1 MSESLVIR
9 LGTHAQQPVEW
20 LVWST
25 QEQEIIASGTLASA
39 HALGELQERAG
50 GRPVVTLVPGS
61 DLIFRR
67 VSLPGKYNRQAA
79 AALPYLL
86 EEQIASDVDAL
97 HLVVLGHQG
106 SDVDLMAVDKA
117 KMQTWLGWLQQ
128 AGLKS
133 LQLLPDVLALPL
145 VADGWSALQLGDAWL
160 LRQGPHQ
167 GIVAEESL
175 LTMLLATQAEPVT
188 IHSHTPPPAMAGA
201 NWLAADPELPMLLL
215 AKGALTCQANLLQ
228 GPYRPQTEYSRYWLQ
243 WRKVA
248 VVAGLLLLVALTQR
262 GVHLYQLA
270 EQDKALKAE
279 IRQVYTRIFPGETRI
294 VNIRSQMTQHLKM
307 LGQAPQ
313 DGVLLLL
320 TELAPVF
327 AEVPGLKPE
336 VLRFDAARGELRLQV
351 TAPGFTEIERF
362 RELAG
367 KHFEVQQGEVR
378 STEGK
383 VEGALVLKGKS
394 S

>member
-1 MSESLVIR
+1 M
-9 LGTHAQQPVEW
+9 
-20 LVWST
+20 
-25 QEQEIIASGTLASA
+25 
-39 HALGELQERAG
+39 
-50 GRPVVTLVPGS
+50 
-61 DLIFRR
+61 
-67 VSLPGKYNRQAA
+67 
-79 AALPYLL
+79 
-86 EEQIASDVDAL
+86 
-97 HLVVLGHQG
+97 
-106 SDVDLMAVDKA
+106 
-117 KMQTWLGWLQQ
+117 
-128 AGLKS
+128 
-133 LQLLPDVLALPL
+133 
-145 VADGWSALQLGDAWL
+145 
-160 LRQGPHQ
+160 
-167 GIVAEESL
+167 
-175 LTMLLATQAEPVT
+175 
-188 IHSHTPPPAMAGA
+188 
-201 NWLAADPELPMLLL
+201 
-215 AKGALTCQANLLQ
+215 TCQANLLQ
-228 GPYRPQTEYSRYWLQ
+228 GPYRPQTEYARYWLQ

-248 VVAGLLLLVALTQR
+248 VLAGVLLLVALVQR
-262 GVHLYQLA
+262 GVHLHQLA

-294 VNIRSQMTQHLKM
+294 VNVRSQMTQHLQQ

-367 KHFEVQQGEVR
+367 KRFEVQQGEVR

-383 VEGALVLKGKS
+383 VEGALVLKGRS